1 MKRKQKERILTFGG
15 LGVIGLVISV
25 IVSLQLEDAKAQAF
39 AESYGRLVT
48 DSRALTQTYQSEIGK
63 WKAKQYNNNTMI
75 SLTDQYLPKFQSL
88 VDRAKELQPTEK
100 YIKTRDFSIQSF
112 QSEMESYR
120 HFRNFLS
127 TGDKSEDSKSTQ
139 LLSDALRY
147 ETYAFA
153 AFNSAH

>member
-1 MKRKQKERILTFGG
+1 MKRKQKERILIFAG

-25 IVSLQLEDAKAQAF
+25 IVSLQLQNTKAQAF
-39 AESYGRLVT
+39 AASYGRLVT
-48 DSRALTQTYQSEIGK
+48 DSRALTQAYQSEIGK
-63 WKAKQYNNNTMI
+63 WKTKQYSNNTMI

-100 YIKTRDFSIQSF
+100 YIKTRDFSILSF

-127 TGDKSEDSKSTQ
+127 TGDRSEDSKSTQ

>member
-25 IVSLQLEDAKAQAF
+25 IVSLQLENTKAQAF

-48 DSRALTQTYQSEIGK
+48 DSRALTQAYQSEIGK

-127 TGDKSEDSKSTQ
+127 TGDRSEDSKSTQ

>member
-1 MKRKQKERILTFGG
+1 MKRKQKERILIFAG

-25 IVSLQLEDAKAQAF
+25 IVSLQLQNTKAQAF

-63 WKAKQYNNNTMI
+63 WKAKQYGNNTMI

-100 YIKTRDFSIQSF
+100 YIKTRDFSILSF

-127 TGDKSEDSKSTQ
+127 TGDRSEDSKSTQ

>member
-1 MKRKQKERILTFGG
+1 MKRKQKERILIFGG

-25 IVSLQLEDAKAQAF
+25 IVSLQLENTKAQDF

>member
-1 MKRKQKERILTFGG
+1 MKRKQKERILIFSG

-25 IVSLQLEDAKAQAF
+25 IVSLQLQNTKAQAF

-63 WKAKQYNNNTMI
+63 WKAKQYNDNTMI

-100 YIKTRDFSIQSF
+100 YIKTRDFSILSF

-127 TGDKSEDSKSTQ
+127 TGDRSEDSKSTQ

>member
-1 MKRKQKERILTFGG
+1 MKRKQKERILIFAG
-15 LGVIGLVISV
+15 LGVIGLVISI
-25 IVSLQLEDAKAQAF
+25 IVSLQLQNTKAQAF

-100 YIKTRDFSIQSF
+100 YTKTRDFSILSF

-127 TGDKSEDSKSTQ
+127 TGDRSEDSKSTQ

>member
-1 MKRKQKERILTFGG
+1 MKRKQKERILIFAG

-25 IVSLQLEDAKAQAF
+25 IVSLQLENTKAQAF

-75 SLTDQYLPKFQSL
+75 SLTDKYLPKFQSL
-88 VDRAKELQPTEK
+88 VDRAKELQPAEK

-112 QSEMESYR
+112 QSEIESYR

-127 TGDKSEDSKSTQ
+127 TGDRSEDSKSTQ

-153 AFNSAH
+153 AFNSGH

>member
-1 MKRKQKERILTFGG
+1 MKRKQKERILIFAG
-15 LGVIGLVISV
+15 LGVIGLVISF
-25 IVSLQLEDAKAQAF
+25 IVSLQLENTKAQAF
-39 AESYGRLVT
+39 TESYGRLVT

-63 WKAKQYNNNTMI
+63 WKAKQYNNNTMV
-75 SLTDQYLPKFQSL
+75 SLTDQYLSKFQSL

-127 TGDKSEDSKSTQ
+127 TGDRSEDSKSTQ

>member
-1 MKRKQKERILTFGG
+1 MKRKQKERILIFGG